1 MTKPFAS
8 SADIAEK
15 TDPLDIIA
23 DGVYALTA
31 EGDPNVGAIE
41 GEDFVVAFEARAT
54 PVAARAWLEKLRE
67 RTDKPIRYLVLT
79 HYHAVRGL
87 AHRLRRQ
94 PIDARCAEAD
104 HLVDHRGHTQT
115 EPDRHLA
122 AGQAIDLHRPD
133 CTLSQIQVIR
143 SSRTS
148 GPQYPVRFSNQKI
161 NILETKTIERN
172 SEKYFSALSQLLRKS
187 KNTIRQAVYLS
198 TTNE

>member
-104 HLVDHRGHTQT
+104 HLERD
-115 EPDRHLA
+115 EIWLNRHL
-122 AGQAIDLHRPD
+122 
-133 CTLSQIQVIR
+133 
-143 SSRTS
+143 
-148 GPQYPVRFSNQKI
+148 RFWLFKM
-161 NILETKTIERN
+161 LC
-172 SEKYFSALSQLLRKS
+172 F
-187 KNTIRQAVYLS
+187 
-198 TTNE
+198 